1 MLGDFVVGGSV
12 GEVVVD
18 HALVFLAFHY
28 DGAKSFVGEDGDES
42 EVVLEG
48 GECMVLECVEVGRG
62 FVYRFE
68 CF

>member
-18 HALVFLAFHY
+18 HALVFWAFHY
-28 DGAKSFVGEDGDES
+28 DGAKSFVGEDSDES

-48 GECMVLECVEVGRG
+48 GECVILKGV
-62 FVYRFE
+62 
-68 CF
+68 